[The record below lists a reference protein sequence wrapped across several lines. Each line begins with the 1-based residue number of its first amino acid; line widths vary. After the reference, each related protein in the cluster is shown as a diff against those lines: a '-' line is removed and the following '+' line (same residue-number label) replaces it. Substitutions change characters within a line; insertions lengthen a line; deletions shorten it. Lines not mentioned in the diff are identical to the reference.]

1 MLMADEAISV
11 ATEEIESKFTE
22 LMKKENFN
30 ILDFYGRQ
38 KLLYEPSKNPIDLT
52 TSFDMVLKPAIS
64 DTSLLAQN
72 ANKADGKKAVD
83 SNDAEEEAAAAA
95 ASLNS
100 GIDQN
105 NIRQIVNGIYHT
117 EYRAQWPTNLRGRTD
132 LEFDVQT
139 IMRYVCIFLVI
150 Q

>member
-38 KLLYEPSKNPIDLT
+38 KLRYEPSKNPIDLT